1 MGIDEPAAAA
11 RTVEAL
17 TGRPSPACQDSYR
30 QRRKEMLLALL
41 DQYGDGVDKVLNDTL
56 VGHAM
61 VLERPPR

>member
-1 MGIDEPAAAA
+1 
-11 RTVEAL
+11 
-17 TGRPSPACQDSYR
+17 
-30 QRRKEMLLALL
+30 MLLALL